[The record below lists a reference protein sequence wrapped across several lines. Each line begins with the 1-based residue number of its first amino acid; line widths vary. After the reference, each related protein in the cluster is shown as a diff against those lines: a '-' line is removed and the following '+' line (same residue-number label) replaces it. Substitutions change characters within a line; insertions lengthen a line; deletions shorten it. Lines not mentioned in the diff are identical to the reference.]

1 MKECVRFVSVRSEG
15 WGRVWTCALHAPQ
28 TLHFHS
34 TFANMMCM
42 WMEIGFDPNWDCCS
56 KFISFPMWNGCM
68 SAARVWGRSLCVSH
82 VWTLAVGS
90 SDYSERSYIHND
102 GYHSVFLFLGFLA
115 FQTTILMLP
124 ILVVMDDTSCWEGH
138 GASLSFAISSP
149 HWRTT
154 SPPPHRMDMRL
165 PIEMTGPQP
174 SPREMKKASWTRR
187 FKKNQNEPL
196 VTHSNQTVDNYYSI
210 LKAPLG
216 CLVFSTLIIYL
227 CKRLDCS
234 AWYIYL

>member
-1 MKECVRFVSVRSEG
+1 MLYTLLKLYTSIPLLQTWCACEWKSDLTQIGIVAVNSLAFPCEMDVWLQLECG
-15 WGRVWTCALHAPQ
+15 
-28 TLHFHS
+28 
-34 TFANMMCM
+34 
-42 WMEIGFDPNWDCCS
+42 
-56 KFISFPMWNGCM
+56 
-68 SAARVWGRSLCVSH
+68 GRSLCVSH

-90 SDYSERSYIHND
+90 SEYSERSFVHND

-115 FQTTILMLP
+115 FQTIILMLP
-124 ILVVMDDTSCWEGH
+124 ILVVMDDTSCWGGH

-174 SPREMKKASWTRR
+174 SPREMKKPSWTRR